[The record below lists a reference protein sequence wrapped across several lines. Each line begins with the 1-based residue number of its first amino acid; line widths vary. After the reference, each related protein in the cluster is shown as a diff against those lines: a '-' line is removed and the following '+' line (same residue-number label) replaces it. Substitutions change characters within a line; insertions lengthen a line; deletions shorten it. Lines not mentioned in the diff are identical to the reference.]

1 MINGKKPSK
10 MKNGIKDKDR
20 QKYRESKRQNNKSC
34 EISNANIN
42 NTKSNLNFTNVDSF
56 NMERCT
62 VMET

>member
-1 MINGKKPSK
+1 

-56 NMERCT
+56 NMERCA